1 MKVFLFYLLSLQYVG
16 PLPMEPQIRFLMK
29 SNFLKIRE
37 TVPSYAI
44 DNLIGEIG
52 GTFSMFLGICGLSII
67 KFLSKKHITIF
78 EQKLSMKPL
87 AILAMFL
94 PFVYWSTQNILNYLD
109 QPVTTQ
115 SNIVKV
121 DIKDEFPELTFCI
134 TQPYFE
140 SFLASATGDF
150 TKYRSLHE
158 ALQYALKNDINI
170 NLQDVNNSAYFEPPF
185 LDVYTKKPGINPL
198 QRKMTKR
205 IRF

>member
-1 MKVFLFYLLSLQYVG
+1 MGICVKGFLFYLLSLQYNG

-67 KFLSKKHITIF
+67 KFLSKKHVTIF
-78 EQKLSMKPL
+78 EQKLTMKPL

-94 PFVYWSTQNILNYLD
+94 PFVYWSTQNILHYLD

-121 DIKDEFPELTFCI
+121 DIKEEFRELTFCI

-140 SFLASATGDF
+140 VFLANATGDY
-150 TKYRSLHE
+150 TKYRNFHE
-158 ALQYALKNDINI
+158 ALQYALKSDINI

-185 LDVYTKKPGINPL
+185 LDVYTKKPGNNPF
-198 QRKMTKR
+198 QKKND
-205 IRF
+205 